1 MKNIIISEKVSKAIP
16 NLQLGVIS
24 ADVSY
29 SDFNKD
35 LWAEIEQET
44 VRIRKMTTEE
54 IKLIP
59 QILSTREAYK
69 ALGKEPSRYRPSA
82 EALHRRLIKGNDV
95 YQISNLVDTI
105 NLSSLI
111 TGYSIGGY
119 DETTIQ
125 GEIIFDSGDAKTK
138 YQAIGR
144 GIMNIEKLPVFYDEK
159 GAFGSPTSDSTRTMT
174 SEKTTKLLL
183 IVLNLGGHPNFEDE
197 LEIICDKI
205 IKYCG
210 GRNIETKIL

>member
-16 NLQLGVIS
+16 NLKLGAIS
-24 ADVSY
+24 AEVSY
-29 SDFNKD
+29 TDFNKD
-35 LWAEIEQET
+35 LWTEIEQET
-44 VRIRKMTTEE
+44 LRIKKMTTEE

-69 ALGKEPSRYRPSA
+69 TLGKEPSRYRPSA
-82 EALHRRLIKGNDV
+82 EALHRRLIKGNEV

-105 NLSSLI
+105 NLASLI

-119 DETTIQ
+119 DENTIE
-125 GEIIFDSGDAKTK
+125 GDIVFDSGDAKTK

-174 SEKTTKLLL
+174 REKTKKLLL
-183 IVLNLGGHPNFEDE
+183 IVLNLGGHPNFDAE

-205 IKYCG
+205 TKYCSG
-210 GRNIETKIL
+210 KNIEIKIF

>member
-1 MKNIIISEKVSKAIP
+1 MKNIIISKKVSKAIP
-16 NLQLGVIS
+16 NLELGVIS
-24 ADVSY
+24 AEVSY

-35 LWAEIEQET
+35 LWTEIEQET
-44 VRIRKMTTEE
+44 IRIRKMTTEE

-59 QILSTREAYK
+59 QILSTRKAYK

-119 DETTIQ
+119 DETTIE
-125 GEIIFDSGDAKTK
+125 GDIFFDSGDAETK
-138 YQAIGR
+138 YRAIGR
-144 GIMNIEKLPVFYDEK
+144 GIMNIEKLPVFYDK
-159 GAFGSPTSDSTRTMT
+159 IGAFGSPTSDSIRTMT

-183 IVLNLGGHPNFEDE
+183 IVLNFGGHQNFETE
-197 LEIICDKI
+197 LDIICDKI
-205 IKYCG
+205 KKYCAG
-210 GRNIETKIL
+210 KNIERKIF